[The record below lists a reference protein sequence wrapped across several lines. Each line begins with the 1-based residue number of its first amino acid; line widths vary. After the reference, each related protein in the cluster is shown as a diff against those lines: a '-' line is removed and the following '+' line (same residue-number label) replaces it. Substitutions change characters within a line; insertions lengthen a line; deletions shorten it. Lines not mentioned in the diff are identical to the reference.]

1 MVGRH
6 PKASASSVA
15 ATLAI
20 SLCLAAASGCSSDK
34 REPVPA
40 RPPSRSAPADAAGV
54 TPAGT
59 PTAASQGFAGPDAYD
74 APAGSRYELPSGLV
88 IEDLIRGG
96 GDVVLPMSTV
106 TFHYRFK
113 VKDGDEIHISAE
125 MPHDPPAEGQSPA
138 APSPETQRL
147 SRLMPGLRDG
157 LVGMKAGGRRR
168 LTIPPDLAPGI
179 VGNRNEAGEF
189 RIAPDAVLI
198 YVVDMIEAKVVAPPA
213 TPPAA
218 PASTPARAAPLE
230 PSPR

>member
-6 PKASASSVA
+6 SKPSAMSIAAVVIAS
-15 ATLAI
+15 
-20 SLCLAAASGCSSDK
+20 CLAVVSGCSSDK
-34 REPVPA
+34 REPAQA
-40 RPPSRSAPADAAGV
+40 RPPSTSTPADAAGV

-59 PTAASQGFAGPDAYD
+59 PTAASQGFAGPDSYD
-74 APAGSRYELPSGLV
+74 TAAVSRYELPSGLV
-88 IEDLIRGG
+88 IEDLILGD

-113 VKDGDEIHISAE
+113 VKDGNEIHISAE
-125 MPHDPPAEGQSPA
+125 MPHDPPAAGQAPA
-138 APSPETQRL
+138 APAPESQRL

-179 VGNRNEAGEF
+179 AGNRNEAGEY

-198 YVVDMIEAKVVAPPA
+198 YVVDMIEAKMVAPPA
-213 TPPAA
+213 TPPAV
-218 PASTPARAAPLE
+218 PAATPAGAAPSQ

>member
-1 MVGRH
+1 MDGRH
-6 PKASASSVA
+6 PKPVAASVA
-15 ATLAI
+15 AVLAI
-20 SLCLAAASGCSSDK
+20 STCLVAVSGCNSDTRDPASPQSTSGSAAS
-34 REPVPA
+34 
-40 RPPSRSAPADAAGV
+40 AGV

-74 APAGSRYELPSGLV
+74 APAVSRYELPSGLV
-88 IEDLIRGG
+88 IEDLIRGD
-96 GDVVLPMSTV
+96 GDLVLPMSTV

-113 VKDGDEIHISAE
+113 VKGGDEIHISAE
-125 MPHDPPAEGQSPA
+125 MPHDPPVEGQAPA
-138 APSPETQRL
+138 APAPESQRL
-147 SRLMPGLRDG
+147 SRLIPGLRDG

-179 VGNRNEAGEF
+179 AGNRNEAGEF

-198 YVVDMIEAKVVAPPA
+198 YVVDMIETKVVAPPA

-218 PASTPARAAPLE
+218 PASPPAGAAPSE